1 MAHKTRING
10 TIYNVQGGKCR
21 VNGTGYDV
29 KKGRT
34 LINGTGYDITFA
46 PPMPVKGDLITMN
59 LDGTDRLY
67 RVLKIV
73 NETVVEV
80 LTMWN
85 LSTRQEFH
93 TSRNDY
99 GGSYLDRYLNRTWYN
114 TLSTAAKAAIVAKN
128 NINQY
133 QYSLDNDYG
142 STIHAS
148 WAKYSSKTLKYSI
161 GERYVYA
168 LDVEDIEMYF
178 GGTGGSVN
186 DKNPATFSET
196 DLLIMFWN
204 QESYPAEMPWLR
216 SAYNGNSKRAWAV
229 RGTRGVI
236 DYNGVDGEYE
246 VRGAFQ
252 IDLSKINFTTN

>member
-133 QYSLDNDYG
+133 QYSFDSDYG

-148 WAKYSSKTLKYSI
+148 LAKYSSKTLKHSI

-216 SAYNGNSKRAWAV
+216 SAYNDNSKRAWTV

-236 DYNGVDGEYE
+236 DYNGVEWEYE